1 MRRASQ
7 PVEVREATSL
17 YQSEFHRMHAG
28 EDALNAGR
36 LQAKLVLEQSGK
48 HGAIIR
54 QHRIVAVLKQRRL
67 LDLDLLAD
75 DAPAIDAAAH
85 HPVDAAV
92 TVIGAAVAILAER
105 TSEFGDHDHDRVAP
119 AGRADLFG
127 KAGERAA
134 EFAEPI
140 GEIAGR
146 RALVDMRVP
155 AADID
160 KAEIE

>member
-1 MRRASQ
+1 MSCVRQ
-7 PVEVREATSL
+7 PVEVREAASL

-36 LQAKLVLEQSGK
+36 LQSKLVLEQSGK

-54 QHRIVAVLKQRRL
+54 KHRIVAVLKQRRL

-92 TVIGAAVAILAER
+92 TMIGAAVAVLAER
-105 TSEFGDHDHDRVAP
+105 AAEFGDHDDDGIAP
-119 AGRADLFG
+119 SGGSDFFG
-127 KAGERAA
+127 ETCKPAA
-134 EFAEPI
+134 KLAQAI
-140 GEIAGR
+140 REISR
-146 RALVDMRVP
+146 CRALIDMR
-155 AADID
+155 
-160 KAEIE
+160 